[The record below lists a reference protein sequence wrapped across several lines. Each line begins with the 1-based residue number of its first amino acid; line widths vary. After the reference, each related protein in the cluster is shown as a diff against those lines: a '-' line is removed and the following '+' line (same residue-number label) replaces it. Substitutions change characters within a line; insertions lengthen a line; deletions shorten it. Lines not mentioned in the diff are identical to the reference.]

1 MSDDQRLRRRLW
13 WLIAGLHLVAA
24 VLSKGY
30 HHPDEYFQIIEFARH
45 KLLGT
50 SGDELAWEY
59 GARIRPWL
67 QPAFYALIID
77 GLSAAGLAN
86 PFLQT
91 LILRLVSS
99 AIGFAS
105 IVVLARAASR
115 WMTSESGRTWLVAAL
130 GLAWCVPYLH
140 ARTSSENL
148 STSFICFAVAA
159 LCACID
165 ENASRQRRI
174 WLGVLT
180 GACAGIAFEARFQ
193 VGLMIA
199 GVVFWVIYRR
209 QWLLLVSATAGM
221 TVVFGLGRI
230 VDHWG
235 YGDWTL
241 TPLAYFRVNIV
252 ESKASSFGVQPWWWY
267 FRKVVSE
274 TPPPVGLL
282 ALVLLPW
289 AWLRGRRHLLTWATV
304 PFFVGHVV
312 IAHKELRFLFPM
324 VPLATAL
331 LVVTFQRFTLP
342 LATLPRWGRVLVV
355 LGVLPNL
362 AYLVMNCVKPVRGEV
377 LVLESIWDH
386 TPQERDLYVADASPF
401 AYRELSFGF
410 YTSPRVRLHYIDDYA
425 AVERAFAEGRAPF
438 LVYMSSNWLPPE
450 AEGLAARCSVVHQ
463 SFPTWVKRFNFKNW
477 LQRTY
482 QALLLECR

>member
-1 MSDDQRLRRRLW
+1 MTGDARRRLW
-13 WLIAGLHLVAA
+13 WLIAALHVVAA
-24 VLSKGY
+24 LLSKGY

-50 SGDELAWEY
+50 SGAELAWEY

-67 QPAFYALIID
+67 QPAFYAGLIRAMWSI
-77 GLSAAGLAN
+77 GIEN
-86 PFLQT
+86 PFLLT
-91 LILRLVSS
+91 MVLRLVSS

-105 IVVLARAASR
+105 LVALARAADR
-115 WMTSESGRTWLVAAL
+115 WLVSPSARTWLVGAL

-148 STSFICFAVAA
+148 ATSFMCFAVAA
-159 LCACID
+159 LLIAVD
-165 ENASRQRRI
+165 TSVTVKRR
-174 WLGVLT
+174 WSFGLLT
-180 GACAGIAFEARFQ
+180 GVCAGVAFEARFQ

-199 GVVFWVIYRR
+199 GVVLWTVYRR
-209 QWLLLVSATAGM
+209 EWRLLVSAAAGM
-221 TVVFGLGRI
+221 TVIAVIGRL

-267 FRKVVSE
+267 FRKIVSE
-274 TPPPVGLL
+274 TPPPVGVA
-282 ALVLLPW
+282 ALVLAPW
-289 AWLRGRRHLLTWATV
+289 AWLRERRNVLTWATI
-304 PFFVGHVV
+304 PFFLGHVA

-324 VPLATAL
+324 VPLVTTL
-331 LVVTFQRFTLP
+331 LVVTFQRFAVP
-342 LATLPRWGRVLVV
+342 MVSLPRWARALVI
-355 LGVLPNL
+355 LLVLPNL

-377 LVLESIWDH
+377 LALESIWDATH
-386 TPQERDLYVADASPF
+386 EERDLYVAGASPF
-401 AYRELSFGF
+401 SYRELAFGF
-410 YTSPRVRLHYIDDYA
+410 YTSPRARLRYIDDFA
-425 AVERAFAEGRAPF
+425 AIDHALDSGAPF
-438 LVYMSSNWLPPE
+438 LVYMSDNWLPPE
-450 AEGLAARCSVVHQ
+450 AERFMSRCTVVHR
-463 SFPTWVKRFNFKNW
+463 SFPTWVARFNFKNW

>member
-1 MSDDQRLRRRLW
+1 MSAERRRLW
-13 WLIAGLHLVAA
+13 WLIAALHVVAA
-24 VLSKGY
+24 ILSKGY

-67 QPAFYALIID
+67 QPAIYAGVIKSLSVV
-77 GLSAAGLAN
+77 GLVN

-91 LILRLVSS
+91 LVLRLVSS
-99 AIGFAS
+99 AVGFAS
-105 IVVLARAASR
+105 LVAMWRAGTR
-115 WMTSESGRTWLVAAL
+115 WVTGERARTWLIAAL

-148 STSFICFAVAA
+148 ATSFMCFAIATLAA
-159 LCACID
+159 FLAETD
-165 ENASRQRRI
+165 TRRRTQ
-174 WLGVLT
+174 LGLLT
-180 GACAGIAFEARFQ
+180 GVCAGVAFEARFQ

-199 GVVFWVIYRR
+199 GVVLWTLMRR
-209 QWLLLVSATAGM
+209 EWRLLLTAALGM
-221 TVVFGLGRI
+221 TAIAVIGRL
-230 VDHWG
+230 VDRWG

-267 FRKVVSE
+267 FRKIVSE
-274 TPPPVGLL
+274 TPPPVGIVAL
-282 ALVLLPW
+282 ALVPI
-289 AWLRGRRHLLTWATV
+289 AWFRERRHVLTWATI
-304 PFFVGHVV
+304 PFFLGHVV

-324 VPLATAL
+324 VPLVTT
-331 LVVTFQRFTLP
+331 LVIVSFERFAVP
-342 LATLPRWGRVLVV
+342 LATRPVWARALAVIL
-355 LGVLPNL
+355 VLPNL

-377 LVLESIWDH
+377 LVLESIWDNSKE
-386 TPQERDLYVADASPF
+386 TRDLYVADASPY
-401 AYRELSFGF
+401 AYRELAFGF
-410 YTSPRVRLHYIDDYA
+410 YESPRVRLHYIDD
-425 AVERAFAEGRAPF
+425 FAEVDSALAAGGAPV
-438 LVYMSSNWLPPE
+438 LVYMSNNWVPPE
-450 AEGLAARCSVVHQ
+450 AEKLAERCTVLHR
-463 SFPTWVKRFNFKNW
+463 SFPTWVARFNFKNW